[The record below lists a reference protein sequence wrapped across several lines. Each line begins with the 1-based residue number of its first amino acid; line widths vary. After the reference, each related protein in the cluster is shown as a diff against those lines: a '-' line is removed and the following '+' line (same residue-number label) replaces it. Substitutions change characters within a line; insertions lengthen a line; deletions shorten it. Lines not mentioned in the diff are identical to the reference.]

1 MQKLSIPHFYGKTRA
16 ILAGRLAGMAGKALG
31 WPVRTGRICVL
42 DSSALERQHGV
53 IEKLIAILGFGSYK
67 TFMKCIFNTQPI
79 RNIIKVKQLSA
90 F

>member
-42 DSSALERQHGV
+42 DSSALEIAPC
-53 IEKLIAILGFGSYK
+53 IESWAMVDSSLVDSAAVEILL
-67 TFMKCIFNTQPI
+67 NL
-79 RNIIKVKQLSA
+79 V
-90 F
+90 

>member
-16 ILAGRLAGMAGKALG
+16 ILAGRLTGMAGKALG

-42 DSSALERQHGV
+42 DSSALERQHEV
-53 IEKLIAILGFGSYK
+53 IEKLIVILGFGIEK
-67 TFMKCIFNTQPI
+67 IPMNCIFNAKPI
-79 RNIIKVKQLSA
+79 RRIIKVKQLSA